1 MQKATL
7 KNTHAALPIVA
18 QAWGDKLGVKVVVGG
33 HTAMTDGK
41 TIVIPNVNED
51 FGSLEPI
58 WGYLL
63 HEAQHVKHTDFGV
76 ERRGEF
82 FSSLVNIFEDVRI
95 ERDAIAQY
103 AGAKSMLDA
112 CATYM
117 MDQMHYVPVDA
128 NESPARIVGSFCLYY
143 GQLVGVGQSFLQP
156 LLDSTTAALRSVM
169 PDLEKPLVA
178 ILNEAIKHMRS
189 TQDAA
194 EYSRK
199 VMELMQDLMD
209 EDKEQSTQPN
219 PQPGEQ
225 GQSNQATG
233 DQGDTDAGGEQN
245 QSQPSADGS
254 SDKTPGNQGGDSDS
268 ESQDKGEGAEQG
280 QDSRGGDTKGN
291 EAGDARGQGSGK
303 SGDADPEGNQ
313 GKGDQS
319 VAGQNQN
326 QSPQNA
332 TASNDE
338 GDDGEAG
345 DNCSTSGQGKSQEKP
360 TAEGQGGQ
368 AQPGKGAGDKQR
380 NALEQALNAGAGQVL
395 EDVRDSLKRD
405 LMSQHDESK
414 LGPSIEQTSHIIPC
428 IGAAR
433 YRRAIGASVA
443 LRRQFA
449 GLLQSDQ
456 QTADRRARRGR
467 LGNGLSRV
475 VQGDTKVFV
484 RRAERIDTGAAVHIL
499 VDRSGSMATSV
510 PSGQSWLDI
519 ATESAATMFAAIETQ
534 PNTSC
539 GLTFFDCSVHKAIKQ
554 GQRLAPNKEALGVSE
569 GGSTST
575 GRAIVSVLG
584 DLLQAKEE
592 RKLLFVVTDGDP
604 DCPEQLRE
612 AISLAEQHGVEVHGV
627 GICLPSV
634 KRHFAQ
640 SIVINDVGD
649 LRQELLKL
657 ARKSL

>member
-1 MQKATL
+1 MQKANL

-128 NESPARIVGSFCLYY
+128 DESPARIVGSFCLYY

-156 LLDSTTAALRSVM
+156 LLDSTTAALRSAM

-178 ILNEAIKHMRS
+178 ILNDAIKYMRS

-209 EDKEQSTQPN
+209 EDEEQSTQPQ

-233 DQGDTDAGGEQN
+233 DQGDTDAGSEQN
-245 QSQPSADGS
+245 QSQSSADGS
-254 SDKTPGNQGGDSDS
+254 SDKTPGNQGGDTDSD
-268 ESQDKGEGAEQG
+268 SQDKGDGAEQG
-280 QDSRGGDTKGN
+280 QGSHGADTKG
-291 EAGDARGQGSGK
+291 D
-303 SGDADPEGNQ
+303 Q
-313 GKGDQS
+313 GKGDQPGAS
-319 VAGQNQN
+319 RNQN

-345 DNCSTSGQGKSQEKP
+345 GNCSTSGQGKSQEKP

-519 ATESAATMFAAIETQ
+519 ATASAATMFAAIETQ

-584 DLLQAKEE
+584 DLLHAKEE